1 MATPRFAART
11 IQQLPADFNRRIQ
24 CMSRSV
30 RIFQVDAFTNRRFTG
45 NPAGVVLDADALSDA
60 EMQALAREL
69 NNGDTV
75 FALRPDA
82 TDHDVRA
89 RFFTP
94 RKEAGFVG
102 HATLALHAVLRAQ
115 GLPPAP
121 RQKQSTGIVQ
131 VATESG
137 ASGAIA
143 ITQPPAALRTDVDA
157 MQLNEALQAL
167 GIDRADLA
175 AEHMPTIAG
184 SGSTRLLL
192 AVRDATVL
200 TALRP
205 NQQKLATLSPAIG
218 AAGYFLFT
226 QRPALPGCD
235 TEARMFCPALGI
247 DEDPVSGNAHG
258 MLGACLLQQR
268 ALKVA
273 GDVVRFRGAQGHHM
287 GRPGR
292 IDIELQLHDGALRS
306 VQISGQAIVVFE
318 TRIELD

>member
-11 IQQLPADFNRRIQ
+11 IHQTMMDFNRK
-24 CMSRSV
+24 MSRMNRSV
-30 RIFQVDAFTNRRFTG
+30 RVFQVDAFTHQRFTG
-45 NPAGVVLDADALSDA
+45 NPAGVVLDADGLSDA

-69 NNGDTV
+69 NHGDTAFV
-75 FALRPDA
+75 LRPDA
-82 TDHDVRA
+82 TDHDVRV

-94 RKEAGFVG
+94 RREAGFVG
-102 HATLALHAVLRAQ
+102 HATLALHAVLRALD
-115 GLPPAP
+115 LPPAP

-131 VATESG
+131 VAVEAG

-143 ITQPPAALRTDVDA
+143 ITQPPAVLRADIDAALLDEV
-157 MQLNEALQAL
+157 LQAL
-167 GIDRADLA
+167 DLGRADLA
-175 AEHMPTIAG
+175 ADRTPMIAG

-192 AVRDATVL
+192 PLRDGAVLAG
-200 TALRP
+200 LRP
-205 NQQKLATLSPAIG
+205 DLRRLAALSPAIG
-218 AAGYFLFT
+218 AAGFFVFT
-226 QRPALPGCD
+226 QRPALPDCD

-258 MLGACLLQQR
+258 MLGAYLLQQQ
-268 ALKVA
+268 ALSIA

-292 IDIELQLHDGALRS
+292 IDVELQLRDGALRS
-306 VQISGQAIVVFE
+306 VQISGQTIVVFE